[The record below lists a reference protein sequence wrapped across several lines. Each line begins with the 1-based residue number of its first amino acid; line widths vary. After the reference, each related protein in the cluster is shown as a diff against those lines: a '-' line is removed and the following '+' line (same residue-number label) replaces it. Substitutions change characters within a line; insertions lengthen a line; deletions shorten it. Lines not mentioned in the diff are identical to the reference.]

1 MKHTLLFLT
10 LLFASFAAKAQA
22 DCSLL
27 GIELQVNPFNTN
39 EMLIYVSNPEFQ
51 TFNYPSFRIIKDG
64 VQIGEENV
72 LFFGLGL
79 QSTSRII
86 LDEIPA
92 EDEEVTYTLELWTN
106 FYGNLACSIEYTGV
120 PYVTDECFPLVLT
133 LSSAGSGSNIQIT
146 LEEENTNSIFLET
159 DVVLSS
165 TNSII
170 SNSVCLIPGCYTFSA
185 ITTAGVFS
193 SQVYIELVGGQAG
206 FVQFFNVIGN
216 QGETEVTGNFEVWGG
231 CGVGVDEMN
240 VPLSVYPNPV
250 VSGQPLN
257 FATPGSVSIY
267 DLSGRLIQSSQ
278 HFGSLPIN
286 LKSGIYMLNDG
297 ASSSRLIVK

>member
-51 TFNYPSFRIIKDG
+51 TFNYPGFRIIKDG

-72 LFFGLGL
+72 LFFGIGL

-86 LDEIPA
+86 LDEMPA

-170 SNSVCLIPGCYTFSA
+170 SNSVCLVPGCYTFSA
-185 ITTAGVFS
+185 ITTSGVFS
-193 SQVYIELVGGQAG
+193 SQVYIELVGGLAG
-206 FVQFFNVIGN
+206 FVQFYNVIGN

-267 DLSGRLIQSSQ
+267 DLSGRLIQSSR
-278 HFGSLPIN
+278 HFGSLQIN
-286 LKSGIYMLNDG
+286 LKSGIYILNDG
-297 ASSSRLIVK
+297 VGSTRLIVK